1 MFWDFTCYHNSRN
14 SAACS
19 VLRKQTR
26 NPPQVSQWILIVI
39 ISFKSKLFE
48 AVLVADLV
56 LFCDYFFLTNSS
68 FYYYHFVLF
77 QESNSMFPHQN
88 RKKMKENNRNKNTHT
103 KASGSMGYLT
113 ISFLISSQ
121 WREYFSILLSNNHS
135 HMPGT
140 KGEKMQRSSREDIS
154 NFACTN
160 GKMLLN
166 KR

>member
-1 MFWDFTCYHNSRN
+1 M
-14 SAACS
+14 
-19 VLRKQTR
+19 
-26 NPPQVSQWILIVI
+26 
-39 ISFKSKLFE
+39 
-48 AVLVADLV
+48 
-56 LFCDYFFLTNSS
+56 
-68 FYYYHFVLF
+68 
-77 QESNSMFPHQN
+77 
-88 RKKMKENNRNKNTHT
+88 HT

-121 WREYFSILLSNNHS
+121 LREYFSILLSNNHS